1 LSHGISQSASLAQL
15 SLTSPP
21 PTVPTTPARAPTKQ
35 QTPQNITQRGEETSN
50 ISLKLDL
57 KGSASPLSV
66 NPISLSGKTS
76 CYNSPAG
83 ERDAQSVGNAP
94 GQANV
99 ANSKTEGA
107 ATMAN
112 KPNITPLSSQGNLP
126 PQRQWWFQGYTTVW
140 RR

>member
-1 LSHGISQSASLAQL
+1 MSHEISQSASLAQL

-21 PTVPTTPARAPTKQ
+21 PTVPTTPAPAPTKQ
-35 QTPQNITQRGEETSN
+35 QTPQNITQRREETPN

-57 KGSASPLSV
+57 KGSASPLSA

-76 CYNSPAG
+76 CYNSPTG
-83 ERDAQSVGNAP
+83 ERDAPSVGNAP
-94 GQANV
+94 GQPNV
-99 ANSKTEGA
+99 ANSKMEGA
-107 ATMAN
+107 ATMPN

-126 PQRQWWFQGYTTVW
+126 HQRQWWFQGYTTIW